1 MFPLTDTLRQAQ
13 GQVLDSIG
21 FAPHECGYR
30 ILASSRHWRLRA
42 YDGPEAG
49 PCLVIVPAPIKK
61 PYIWDLA
68 PSASAIRYCLDRD
81 LRVFLVE
88 WIPPGPNDG
97 HAGLDEYADQSL
109 DEAVARV
116 AEHANGAK
124 PFLMGHSL
132 GGTFAAIFAAL
143 APERIQGLVLLGAPL
158 SFHEGVSHFRDSLV
172 ALSPSSPVQAGV
184 MPGSFLS
191 TLSAMASPETFV
203 WSRLID
209 ATLSIG
215 NREASDIHARIERW
229 TLDEVPL
236 SGMLVSQILEWLYRE
251 NRFYRGTLSIRGR
264 TVGPSDL
271 QVPLLAVVNSADEV
285 APKESAAPFLD
296 ALPHRDARLIVYPGE
311 FGVGFQHLGILVG
324 RKAYAEVWPEIVSW
338 IGGISS
344 RGRTPCKDEAP
355 GPL

>member
-1 MFPLTDTLRQAQ
+1 MFPLMDALRQAQ

-21 FAPHECGYR
+21 FAPHECSYR

-42 YDGPEAG
+42 YDGRDTG
-49 PCLVIVPAPIKK
+49 QCLVIVSAPVKK

-68 PSASAIRYCLDRD
+68 PEISAIRYCLNHD
-81 LRVFLVE
+81 LRVFLLE
-88 WIPPGPNDG
+88 WIPPEPTEGD
-97 HAGLDEYADQSL
+97 AGLDDYADQAL
-109 DEAVARV
+109 GEATACA

-132 GGTFAAIFAAL
+132 GGTLAAIFAAL

-158 SFHEGVSHFRDSLV
+158 SFHQGVSRFRDSLV
-172 ALSPSSPVQAGV
+172 ALAPSSPLQAGV

-209 ATLSIG
+209 ATLSMSD
-215 NREASDIHARIERW
+215 RQASDIHARIERW
-229 TLDEVPL
+229 ALDEVPL
-236 SGMLVSQILEWLYRE
+236 SGTLVSQILDWFYRE
-251 NRFYRGTLSIRGR
+251 NRFCRGTLSIRGR

-271 QVPLLAVVNSADEV
+271 QVPLLAVVNPADEV
-285 APKESAAPFLD
+285 APKESVAPFLD
-296 ALPHRDARLIVYPGE
+296 VLPHRDVRLIIYPGE

-324 RKAYAEVWPEIVSW
+324 RKAYAEVWPQIVSW
-338 IGGISS
+338 LENH
-344 RGRTPCKDEAP
+344 PQPKDVAE
-355 GPL
+355 G